1 VVVIQDNSSHS
12 LLVQVLKQAQS
23 QNWIEEYLDLV
34 KELLEFV
41 SLDEDDPRL
50 SISLAK
56 RYGIVVNIN
65 RRHVLT
71 SFWRGHSWVGFI
83 FNPTFEE
90 FPKMLNRAVES
101 HQFKPHGGEIFEK
114 TPYMMRFEG
123 LPKDL
128 LTAKQREAWREAVFA
143 ELNRG
148 KASPYKR
155 WHNFATYKAII
166 DPEYRAIVL
175 KEAFSDQ
182 QDSQILK
189 GQRTIRKLKDEFSG
203 LSDESR
209 RLEAEGYF
217 DPENLEDARQRI
229 TASIVQRRGQTQ
241 FRQKLLIAYDGK
253 CPITGCDVE
262 AAIEAAHII
271 PYQGVETNHSANGLP
286 LRADIHT
293 LFDLHLLAIRPD
305 NYEIVIAPE
314 LVGTC
319 YQELAGRRLSL
330 PRSEAVLPDKSALTK
345 HYETFLHKHEVV
357 YCQPANNPVGADS

>member
-1 VVVIQDNSSHS
+1 MVVIQDNSSHS
-12 LLVQVLKQAQS
+12 RLVQFLKRAPS

-34 KELLEFV
+34 KELLEFA
-41 SLDEDDPRL
+41 SLDENDPRL
-50 SISLAK
+50 SISLAQD
-56 RYGIVVNIN
+56 YGIAVTIN

-71 SFWRGHSWVGFI
+71 SFVDGHYWVGFI

-90 FPKMLNRAVES
+90 FPKMRNRAV
-101 HQFKPHGGEIFEK
+101 QFEQYNPHRGEIFEK
-114 TPYMMRFEG
+114 TPCMMRFEG

-128 LTAKQREAWREAVFA
+128 LTAKQREAWRKAVFA

-148 KASPYKR
+148 KASPYKWR
-155 WHNFATYKAII
+155 HNSTIYKAII

-175 KEAFSDQ
+175 KKAFSDQ

-189 GQRTIRKLKDEFSG
+189 GQRTIRKLKDEFSR

-217 DPENLEDARQRI
+217 DPENLEDARQRN
-229 TASIVQRRGQTQ
+229 TASIVQGQGQTQ

-271 PYQGVETNHSANGLP
+271 PYQGVETNHPANGLP

-314 LVGTC
+314 LVDTC

-345 HYETFLHKHEVV
+345 HYETFSQLRKQN
-357 YCQPANNPVGADS
+357 CQI